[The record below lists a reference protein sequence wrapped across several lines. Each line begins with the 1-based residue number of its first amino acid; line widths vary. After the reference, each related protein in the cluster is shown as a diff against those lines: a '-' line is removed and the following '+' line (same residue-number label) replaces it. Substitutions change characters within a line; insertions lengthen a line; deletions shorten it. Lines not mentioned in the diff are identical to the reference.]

1 MRRPTIFFADNTA
14 SVVSLLEA
22 VRPAETSE
30 PFLRASGPA
39 CRRNRYHLA
48 YAQKGGVDIIQSSSK
63 DSRER
68 LCGGR
73 FLLFL
78 FVLLL
83 GLLCPITG
91 AFAGEQQ
98 PAADA
103 GPYSSDFLTRST
115 FTGDLGG
122 GRNELSKK
130 GVTFDLNLTQI
141 GQGAVSGGK
150 SSNWEYGAR
159 GDFTLAVDTGKLG
172 LWPGGFLTAE
182 LEGNF
187 GQAIN
192 AKTGALMAVNTS
204 QMFPVT
210 GQDDVCLSALS
221 FTQFLSERFGLFFG
235 KVVTI
240 TSTSVDMNEF
250 AHGKGDTRF
259 MNTALN
265 VNPVL
270 LVTVPYSTLAA
281 GMVLLPDKDPKATVM
296 TFSVLNSVGTAN
308 ATGFDTLNG
317 NKLTCVGEGRVRTD
331 FFGLTGH
338 QLVGVTYSNREFTSL
353 DQSLRFFIENRAI
366 AKTKGSWSAYY
377 NFDQYLY
384 EPGKGSGRGYG
395 VFGRFGASDG
405 NPNPMEFFISLG
417 IGGKGVSE
425 RRPND
430 SFGIG
435 YYYIVIRKPTF
446 TSPVAAQSFLR
457 INENGGEAY
466 YSFALTPWAILTPDI
481 QIVRPV
487 QQDVV
492 EQTGTVIKSN
502 HIETA
507 LVLGVRLQLVF

>member
-1 MRRPTIFFADNTA
+1 MP
-14 SVVSLLEA
+14 
-22 VRPAETSE
+22 
-30 PFLRASGPA
+30 
-39 CRRNRYHLA
+39 
-48 YAQKGGVDIIQSSSK
+48 SSSK

-73 FLLFL
+73 LLLFR

-98 PAADA
+98 PAADS
-103 GPYSSDFLTRST
+103 GPYSGDLLTRST
-115 FTGDLGG
+115 LTGDWGG
-122 GRNELSKK
+122 VRNDLVKK
-130 GVTFDLNLTQI
+130 GATIDLNLTQI

-150 SSNWEYGAR
+150 SSNWEYGGR
-159 GDFTLAVDTGKLG
+159 GDLTLLLDTGKLG
-172 LWPGGFLTAE
+172 LWPGGFLKAE

-187 GQAIN
+187 GNAVN
-192 AKTGALMAVNTS
+192 AKTGALMAVNTN
-204 QMFPVT
+204 QIFPVT
-210 GQDDVCLSALS
+210 GQDDICLSTLN

-235 KVVTI
+235 KVATI

-259 MNTALN
+259 MNTAFN
-265 VNPVL
+265 FNPVL
-270 LVTVPYSTLAA
+270 LVTVPYSTLAV
-281 GMVLLPDKDPKATVM
+281 GMVLLPDKDPDATVM

-308 ATGFDTLNG
+308 TTGFDTLNG
-317 NKLTCVGEGRVRTD
+317 NKLTFVGEGRVRTD

-338 QLVGVTYSNREFTSL
+338 QLLGLTYSNREFTFF
-353 DQSLRFFIENRAI
+353 DQRQRFFLENRAI
-366 AKTKGSWSAYY
+366 AKTKGSWSVYY

-384 EPGKGSGRGYG
+384 ELKKGSGRGYG

-417 IGGKGVSE
+417 IGGKGISE
-425 RRPND
+425 SRPDD

-435 YYYIVIRKPTF
+435 YYYIVIRNPTF
-446 TSPVAAQSFLR
+446 TSPLATRSFLR
-457 INENGGEAY
+457 LNENGGEAY

-481 QIVRPV
+481 QIVRPA

-492 EQTGTVIKSN
+492 EQTGTVIKRT

-507 LVLGVRLQLVF
+507 LFLGVRLQMVF